1 MWLAGMAVNSTSQ
14 LFKSL
19 LVTSELIDGQNRGRL
34 ASSSLYD
41 ICTRVHDCILKSG
54 MDQNPYV
61 ANKLMRVYIRCGKVQ
76 DARHVFD
83 KLVKKNVFNWT
94 TMIGGYAEHG
104 RPADAIEVYNQMRQ
118 EGGRPNE
125 VTYLSILKACAC
137 PVGLKWGK
145 EIHAHISHGG
155 FRSDVPVQT
164 ALVNMYAKSGSIKDA
179 RLVFDEMAERN
190 VITWNVMIGGLAQHG
205 FGQEAFSL
213 FLQMQEEGFV
223 PDSTTY
229 LSILTATACS
239 SAGALGWVKE
249 VHRHAVKA
257 GFDSD
262 MRVCNALVHVYSKS
276 GSVDDAR
283 LVFEGMLDRDVISW
297 SAMIG
302 GLAQNGCGH
311 EAFSLFLKMQRE
323 GVIPNV
329 TTYVSILTASAS
341 AGALEWVKQVHNH
354 ARKAGLGSDFR
365 VCNALVHMYA
375 KSGSIDD
382 ARLVFDQMSVR
393 NVFTWNAMI
402 GGLAQH
408 GCGQEA
414 FSLFLRMRRE
424 GVVPDAI
431 TYMSILNASAST
443 GALGWV
449 KEVHRQ
455 AVQAGLDSDVR
466 VGNALV
472 HMYCKTGSISDARLM
487 FDGMV
492 ERDVITWTAMISGLA
507 QNECGQEAFSLFLQ
521 MQREGF
527 IPVAT
532 TYASILNVCTSTG
545 LAMVEEI

>member
-329 TTYVSILTASAS
+329 TTY
-341 AGALEWVKQVHNH
+341 
-354 ARKAGLGSDFR
+354 
-365 VCNALVHMYA
+365 
-375 KSGSIDD
+375 
-382 ARLVFDQMSVR
+382 
-393 NVFTWNAMI
+393 
-402 GGLAQH
+402 H